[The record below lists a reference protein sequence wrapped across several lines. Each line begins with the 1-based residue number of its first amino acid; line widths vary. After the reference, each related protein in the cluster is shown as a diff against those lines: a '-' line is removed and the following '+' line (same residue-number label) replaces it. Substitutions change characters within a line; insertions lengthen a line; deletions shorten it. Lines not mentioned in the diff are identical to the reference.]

1 MKFTLPVFSVFAL
14 VTTAFSAEKY
24 TIAMI
29 PKGTTHEYWKSVHAG
44 ALKAKE
50 ELAQAGV
57 EVEVIWKGPSKED
70 DREQQIALV
79 ENFTTRKVSGICL
92 SPLDQQALVRPVN
105 AAMNSKVPVVVF
117 DSGVKTDQIVSY
129 VATDNFK
136 GGQLGGEALAKM
148 LNGKGRVVML
158 RYMVGSNST
167 EEREAGFLDAMKQ
180 HPEIQLVSVDQYAGS
195 TRESGYSKAQNV
207 FSRFGREVD
216 GVFCA
221 CEPVTT
227 AVTKAL
233 REMGRVGGQV
243 KIVGFDSGSQVVT
256 DLEKGDI
263 QGLVLQNPMRIGS
276 DAIKTM
282 VTHLKG
288 KPVEK
293 RVDTGVMVVTK
304 DNMADSACA
313 ELLRP
318 PLERYLK

>member
-1 MKFTLPVFSVFAL
+1 MKIAFPAFAL
-14 VTTAFSAEKY
+14 LVSAISAFAAEKY

-44 ALKAKE
+44 ALQAKE
-50 ELAQAGV
+50 ELAADGV
-57 EVEVIWKGPSKED
+57 EVDVIWKGPLKED
-70 DREQQIALV
+70 DRDQQIALV
-79 ENFTTRKVSGICL
+79 ENFATRKVSGICL
-92 SPLDQQALVRPVN
+92 APLDQQALVRPVS
-105 AAMNSKVPVVVF
+105 AAMKSKVPVVVF

-148 LNGKGRVVML
+148 MSGKGKVILL

-167 EEREAGFLDAMKQ
+167 EEREAGFLDMIKRF
-180 HPEIQLVSVDQYAGS
+180 PDIQLISSDQYAGS
-195 TRESGYSKAQNV
+195 TRESAYSKAQSLLN
-207 FSRFGREVD
+207 RFGKDVE

-227 AVTKAL
+227 AMTKAL
-233 REMGRVGGQV
+233 REIGRVGGQV
-243 KIVGFDSGSQVVT
+243 KIIGFDAGSQVVT

-282 VTHLKG
+282 VAHLQG

-293 RVDTGVMVVTK
+293 RVDTGVIVVTK
-304 DNMADSACA
+304 ENMNEPASAD
-313 ELLRP
+313 LLRP
-318 PLERYLK
+318 PLEKYLK